1 MLCVAGLC
9 NDANNEADVPCT
21 KVFIRERQ
29 AAEVG
34 NTGLCILSAF
44 ATART
49 MKLTSLVLRLAI
61 TDRQSART
69 RESSCVINHTY
80 DKQAIATVSL

>member
-1 MLCVAGLC
+1 MTRTMKLTCL
-9 NDANNEADVPCT
+9 VPRCSCE
-21 KVFIRERQ
+21 RERQ
-29 AAEVG
+29 AAEVA
-34 NTGLCILSAF
+34 NTGLCLLSAF

-61 TDRQSART
+61 TERQSART
-69 RESSCVINHTY
+69 RESSCVINRTY